1 MRPRRPAGRDRGSFT
16 AELAAGL
23 PALLLLLFAGI
34 TAVDA
39 VTTKAACL
47 DAAREAAL
55 AASRGEDGA
64 GAGTRIAPESA
75 VVSIAVHEGRVTA
88 TVRAPVRALGAR
100 LPRLTVEAGTVAAV
114 EPGAPQPGTP
124 EPGAPQSGM
133 PELPT
138 PQPGPP
144 QPEAPQPDTSRPG
157 APQPGMPQPGAWE
170 PGGPVLDARIPD
182 TPVADASAP
191 GGPGADELGTGS

>member
-16 AELAAGL
+16 AELATGL

-55 AASRGEDGA
+55 AASRGEDGTD
-64 GAGTRIAPESA
+64 AGTRIAPEAA

-114 EPGAPQPGTP
+114 EPGAPQQGAPEPDTREAGPPQPAAPQPGTP
-124 EPGAPQSGM
+124 EPD
-133 PELPT
+133 
-138 PQPGPP
+138 PP
-144 QPEAPQPDTSRPG
+144 QPEAPRAG
-157 APQPGMPQPGAWE
+157 APQPG
-170 PGGPVLDARIPD
+170 GPEPD
-182 TPVADASAP
+182 TPVLDPDRPVPEAAAP
-191 GGPGADELGTGS
+191 GGPGARELGTGP

>member
-16 AELAAGL
+16 AELATGL

-55 AASRGEDGA
+55 AASRGEDGTS
-64 GAGTRIAPESA
+64 AGTRIAPEAA
-75 VVSIAVHEGRVTA
+75 VVSIVVDESRVIA

-124 EPGAPQSGM
+124 QPAPQPSA
-133 PELPT
+133 PELAT
-138 PQPGPP
+138 PQP
-144 QPEAPQPDTSRPG
+144 ETPQPDMR
-157 APQPGMPQPGAWE
+157 QPGVPEPDAPTVDAPMPE
-170 PGGPVLDARIPD
+170 
-182 TPVADASAP
+182 ASAAR
-191 GGPGADELGTGS
+191 GPGADTPEGHS

>member
-16 AELAAGL
+16 AELATGL

-55 AASRGEDGA
+55 AASRGEDGT
-64 GAGTRIAPESA
+64 GAGTRIAPEA
-75 VVSIAVHEGRVTA
+75 ADVSIVVREGRVTA

-114 EPGAPQPGTP
+114 EPGAPQPG
-124 EPGAPQSGM
+124 APQPVM
-133 PELPT
+133 WELPT
-138 PQPGPP
+138 PEPGPP
-144 QPEAPQPDTSRPG
+144 QPEAPQPGTPRPG
-157 APQPGMPQPGAWE
+157 APQPGMPQPGVGE
-170 PGGPVLDARIPD
+170 PAVPVLDARTPD
-182 TPVADASAP
+182 MPVPDE
-191 GGPGADELGTGS
+191 GGPGAGEWGTGP

>member
-16 AELAAGL
+16 AELATGL

-55 AASRGEDGA
+55 AASRGEDGTD
-64 GAGTRIAPESA
+64 AGTRIAPESA
-75 VVSIAVHEGRVTA
+75 VVSIAVHEGRVIA

-100 LPRLTVEAGTVAAV
+100 LPRLTVRADTVAAV

-124 EPGAPQSGM
+124 ELGTRELGTPEAGAPEPGPPRPDAPQPG
-133 PELPT
+133 T
-138 PQPGPP
+138 PQPGA
-144 QPEAPQPDTSRPG
+144 PEPDASS
-157 APQPGMPQPGAWE
+157 
-170 PGGPVLDARIPD
+170 PD
-182 TPVADASAP
+182 TPAP
-191 GGPGADELGTGS
+191 GGPGEGRPGTGS

>member
-23 PALLLLLFAGI
+23 PALLLLLLAGL

-55 AASRGEDGA
+55 AASRGGDGTGA
-64 GAGTRIAPESA
+64 GAGIAPEAA
-75 VVSIAVHEGRVTA
+75 VVSISADEKRVTV

-114 EPGAPQPGTP
+114 EPGAP
-124 EPGAPQSGM
+124 EPG
-133 PELPT
+133 
-138 PQPGPP
+138 
-144 QPEAPQPDTSRPG
+144 R
-157 APQPGMPQPGAWE
+157 
-170 PGGPVLDARIPD
+170 
-182 TPVADASAP
+182 
-191 GGPGADELGTGS
+191 